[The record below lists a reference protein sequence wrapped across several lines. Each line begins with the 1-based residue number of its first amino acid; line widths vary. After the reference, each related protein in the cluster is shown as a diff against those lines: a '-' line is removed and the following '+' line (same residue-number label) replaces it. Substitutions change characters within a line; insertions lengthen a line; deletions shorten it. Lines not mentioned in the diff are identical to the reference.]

1 MEEDDN
7 KKHNLTKRGL
17 QVIGF
22 IILAA
27 GLTCTLVGSIVFFS
41 MLINDGEFSPLFIL
55 LVIGLPMLSIGIA
68 FLLFGFRREIS
79 SYVKNETVPVLNEA
93 GEELSPAAETL
104 SKALKE
110 GAADTLCCP
119 GCGAENS
126 AKLQFCEQCGT
137 ALTKTCPACGQT
149 VSAQARFCGH
159 CGANLK
165 E

>member
-1 MEEDDN
+1 MEEDDK

-17 QVIGF
+17 QVIG
-22 IILAA
+22 IILILG
-27 GLTCTLVGSIVFFS
+27 GLACTVIGSVNFFS
-41 MLINDGEFSPLFIL
+41 SIGSGEIPSLFWL
-55 LVIGLPMLSIGIA
+55 LMIGLPMLTIGVA
-68 FLLFGFRREIS
+68 MLTFGFRREIS

-110 GAADTLCCP
+110 GVADTLCCP

-126 AKLQFCEQCGT
+126 AELQFCEQCGT

-159 CGANLK
+159 CGANLNK
-165 E
+165 